1 MKDASQALLDLH
13 STYGYEKKLSLNN
26 TQLWVLCFSQKIIS
40 GDPTAQLST

>member
-13 STYGYEKKLSLNN
+13 STYGYEKQLRLNN